1 MQFECGWSISGVV
14 SELRELKSAKNE
26 TWRGYV
32 VKIATLGM
40 TAEVNVTPEQYK
52 TLAVGGEVRASGR
65 FEDKGGY
72 LRLIAAVIGEPTPAR
87 KAGAA

>member
-1 MQFECGWSISGVV
+1 M
-14 SELRELKSAKNE
+14 
-26 TWRGYV
+26 

-40 TAEVNVTPEQYK
+40 TAEVNVTEDQYK
-52 TLAVGGEVRASGR
+52 TLAVGQEVRASGR

-72 LRLIAAVIGEPTPAR
+72 LRLIASVIAEPTAAR